1 MNSHKP
7 TKDDVAQCE
16 LSYPH
21 DELIGPGTSSNAS
34 HALKRYS
41 AAPNAGERISTCQSA
56 AFGKAIG
63 CTPKQIVN

>member
-1 MNSHKP
+1 MNTHKP

-34 HALKRYS
+34 HTLKRYS
-41 AAPNAGERISTCQSA
+41 AAPNAGERISTCQPA
-56 AFGKAIG
+56 
-63 CTPKQIVN
+63 P